1 MGSEI
6 ICPLILMVSD
16 QDFPEEYTDG
26 SVLFCGQRFSV
37 DPRALIPRFETEELV
52 KYCTKI
58 LSEHPEIQHIVDVG
72 TGSGII
78 PISLTKK
85 AARTLHVVATDMS
98 SDALAL
104 AEDNTTKL
112 GCDITFLQGD
122 LLLPVQS
129 YFSDEIPESL
139 LITANLPYVR
149 EIEINS

>member
-1 MGSEI
+1 MTSNQ
-6 ICPLILMVSD
+6 PL
-16 QDFPEEYTDG
+16 PEEYTDG

-52 KYCTKI
+52 KYCTK
-58 LSEHPEIQHIVDVG
+58 LLGELPEIQYIVDIG

-78 PISLTKK
+78 PISLIKK
-85 AARTLHVVATDMS
+85 VPRKLQVVATDMS
-98 SDALAL
+98 PDALAL
-104 AEDNTTKL
+104 AEDNATKL
-112 GCDITFLQGD
+112 GCDITFLHGD

-129 YFSDEIPESL
+129 YFSDGIPESL